1 MQGVLTVG
9 AAFLLSVAGTRLVI
23 DWLKARDLVAVENE
37 RTMHLGAVP
46 QGGGVAVVTAIL
58 LSLVVFWPWTGTLA
72 VVVPVTVG
80 LASLSAWN
88 DWRDIAFPVRLAAHM
103 VAAGAVI
110 ALVPLGPVFGG
121 AVPVWLER
129 VVLGLGLVW
138 FINLT
143 NFMDGIDGITGVEM
157 ISIAGG
163 VIAVRQVAG
172 GGSEFDG
179 LTFAILGASA
189 GFLVWNWQKARII
202 LGDVGSIPFGLM
214 TGAILIDIAARQS
227 LAAALI
233 LPLYYLT
240 DATLTLLRRLFR
252 GESVWRAHREHA
264 YQRAAVAI
272 GSHAEVVKRIAV
284 CNGVLIGA
292 AVLAVERPWAGIVV
306 AVAAVGILMWHLETL
321 AGRQSKVA

>member
-264 YQRAAVAI
+264 YQRAAGAI